1 MLLHENMT
9 TEGTLGGGCVEAE
22 VRKQAFELLRGG
34 RSGLLSFQLDHDYGW
49 DDGLICGGTMRVAV
63 TTLHKVDQAEPFLAA
78 ADALERCQSA
88 VVPLRVEDAGKVQE
102 YRLCIEAPARLIIAG
117 AGHVG
122 VVVAKLAVD
131 LDFHV
136 TVIDDRADLAGADR
150 FPSPI
155 RPIVGDIE
163 QTLRAQELGPRTF
176 VVIGTR
182 GHNHDEQA
190 LHAVIDSDAAY
201 IGMIGSRRKVKLIFD
216 DLVTLG
222 VAPDRLQ
229 RVHAPIGLSIG
240 SVTVPEIAL
249 SIVAELVQVRR
260 AEKPTRIEGPVPVS
274 QEASP
279 SSTEEGAG

>member
-1 MLLHENMT
+1 
-9 TEGTLGGGCVEAE
+9 
-22 VRKQAFELLRGG
+22 
-34 RSGLLSFQLDHDYGW
+34 
-49 DDGLICGGTMRVAV
+49 MRVAV
-63 TTLHKVDQAEPFLAA
+63 TTVRSVEQTEPFLTA
-78 ADALERCQSA
+78 ADALEKCQSA
-88 VVPLRVEDAGKVQE
+88 MVPIRVEEAGQVQE

-122 VVVAKLAVD
+122 AAVAKLAID
-131 LDFHV
+131 LDFQV

-155 RPIVGDIE
+155 RPVVGDIE

-176 VVIGTR
+176 VVIVTR
-182 GHNHDEQA
+182 GHHHDEQA
-190 LHAVIDSDAAY
+190 LSAVIDSDAAY

-216 DLVTLG
+216 DLVAAG

-240 SVTVPEIAL
+240 GVTVPEIAL

-260 AEKPTRIEGPVPVS
+260 AEKPTRVEGPLAVS
-274 QEASP
+274 QQAS
-279 SSTEEGAG
+279 SSGTEEGTP